1 MFKKRKKCSKNEK
14 LLLQLADDVHE
25 DEVERSVERWVERS
39 DAAVI
44 SKGS

>member
-25 DEVERSVERWVERS
+25 DEVERWVERS